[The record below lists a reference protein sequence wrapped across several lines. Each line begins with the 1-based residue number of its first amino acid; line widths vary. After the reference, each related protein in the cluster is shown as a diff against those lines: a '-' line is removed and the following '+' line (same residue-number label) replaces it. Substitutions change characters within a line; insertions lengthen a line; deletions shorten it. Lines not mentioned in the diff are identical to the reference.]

1 MIIKIVIITFVI
13 IIFYII
19 INYQVEKFTNKNEN
33 EHNYINTNII
43 SPEYNK
49 IYSTLPYDIV
59 AKNDIMNIYDYGND
73 ELNEKFNII
82 FDINVA
88 KQINLIE
95 GINWSKWI
103 NVVEVDYYSNLH
115 NYYNNI
121 IKLID
126 EKLKHKDLKLP
137 NDKNNFKII
146 KHNLNKYKKSLDN
159 DNINL
164 LDIDVLIYRFKKP
177 LARHIK
183 IIAVC
188 NGGFTSFLLV
198 KIIGVVNENSLY
210 NNKIKSIDTINN
222 FSEFIPE
229 KTIVYDVKNFIYDTE
244 DKVLHSEISYNLYN
258 KLLKDLTY

>member
-1 MIIKIVIITFVI
+1 MIVKIGIITIVIIFFLI
-13 IIFYII
+13 IV
-19 INYQVEKFTNKNEN
+19 NYQIEGFANKNEN
-33 EHNYINTNII
+33 NYINTNVI

-73 ELNEKFNII
+73 ELDEKFKII
-82 FDINVA
+82 FNIDLA
-88 KQINLIE
+88 KQINIIE
-95 GINWSKWI
+95 GIRWTKWI
-103 NVVEVDYYSNLH
+103 NVDDIDNYSNLQ
-115 NYYNNI
+115 NYYNNTI
-121 IKLID
+121 NIFNEKMNHD
-126 EKLKHKDLKLP
+126 ELKLP

-146 KHNLNKYKKSLDN
+146 KQNLNKYKKSFDN
-159 DNINL
+159 SNIIL

-183 IIAVC
+183 IISIC

-198 KIIGVVNENSLY
+198 KIIGVVNETTIYTN
-210 NNKIKSIDTINN
+210 IKSIDCVNN
-222 FSEFIPE
+222 YSEFIPE
-229 KTIVYDVKNFIYDTE
+229 KTIIYDDKDYLYDTN